1 MSENFMQLAFEE
13 AKKGVLDGDGGPFGA
28 VVVKDGKVIASAH
41 NEVVG
46 TNDPTAHAEMVA
58 IRKAAKILGDFSLKG
73 CELYAT
79 GEPCPM
85 CQSAILWARLD
96 KVYYC
101 NTKAQAAEIGFDD
114 TAITEILQEKIP
126 SPIPFIHKEVAQCK
140 ELLYLWETKEDKTPY

>member
-1 MSENFMQLAFEE
+1 MSDNFMQIAFEE
-13 AKKGVLDGDGGPFGA
+13 AKKGVLSGDGGPFGA
-28 VVVKDGKVIASAH
+28 VVVKDGKVIALAH

-101 NTKAQAAEIGFDD
+101 NTKVQAAEIGFDD

-126 SPIPFIHKEVAQCK
+126 SPIPFIHERDSSCQ
-140 ELLYLWETKEDKTPY
+140 ELLYVWRKKEDKVLY